1 MTTKHRKIVERHISI
16 DIIGITMGGFIVD
29 AVTRHNWVSGV
40 VAVVLAITLFVF
52 DRIGIDNEDKS
63 GISEP

>member
-29 AVTRHNWVSGV
+29 AVTRRNWVSGV
-40 VAVVLAITLFVF
+40 VSVLLAVALYVF
-52 DRIGIDNEDKS
+52 DKIGIENEES
-63 GISEP
+63 NGE

>member
-1 MTTKHRKIVERHISI
+1 MTTKHRKIAERHISV

-40 VAVVLAITLFVF
+40 VAVVLAIALYVF
-52 DRIGIDNEDKS
+52 DKIGIENEETN
-63 GISEP
+63 GN